1 MASAAATAC
10 KKIRIHREQMDKNR
24 KKFDSYKEYVYLCIV
39 GQITYLKRNGISY
52 KKSVR
57 CFLIGGISTVFVL
70 YVVHLITTVASEI
83 RGFVTNKLV
92 VTTID
97 ASHDI
102 DTKK

>member
-1 MASAAATAC
+1 
-10 KKIRIHREQMDKNR
+10 MDKNR
-24 KKFDSYKEYVYLCIV
+24 KKFDSYKECVYLCIV

-52 KKSVR
+52 EKSVR
-57 CFLIGGISTVFVL
+57 CFLIRGGGISTVFVL

-83 RGFVTNKLV
+83 RGFMTNKLV
-92 VTTID
+92 VTTVD